1 MPPISP
7 SAAMGTN
14 PQPAPAQKPAPW
26 IARQPIL
33 ALDESVEGY
42 ELLFRENAEERRYF
56 PDAADATGADQA
68 TLAAIDTLNLLGLEV
83 LCDGRAAFIN
93 CAQSML
99 LKGYFAMLPPG
110 ETVLEIDEAVG
121 ADATV
126 EAACQR
132 LKQAGYRIAL
142 DRFAPSDP
150 RAPLLD
156 YADFL
161 KVDVKKLTRE
171 DSAGLAA
178 RYGTDHRRMLALKV
192 ESRQDFVTAK
202 QCGYRLFQGYFFR
215 RPERLQAR
223 QIPANQATFLRLLQA
238 IAKPQLDFNEIEDLI
253 KHEPSLCY
261 RLLRYLNSPLLGL
274 ASPVQ
279 SVRHALNL
287 LGEREAVRWIR
298 MATTLVLGQEKTSD
312 LVLASL
318 VRARFCELLAPK
330 VPHGNS
336 DLFLLGMLS
345 LMDAIL
351 QMPIGIVVED
361 LHLDAGIKAQLV
373 FGKTGEKTPLS
384 PIYDLM
390 VAREAGD
397 WSAVTSLGKQLNLSL
412 YFIAESYNAAMKW
425 GHQMTSSTRAP
436 APPAK

>member
-1 MPPISP
+1 MVS
-7 SAAMGTN
+7 T
-14 PQPAPAQKPAPW
+14 PQPAPSQKPCPW

-33 ALDESVEGY
+33 ALDESVQGY
-42 ELLFRENAEERRYF
+42 ELLFRENGEERRYF
-56 PDAADATGADQA
+56 PDGANATDADNA
-68 TLAAIDTLNLLGLEV
+68 TLATIDTLNLMGLEV
-83 LCDGRAAFIN
+83 LCDSKSAFIN
-93 CAQSML
+93 CTQSML
-99 LKGYFAMLPPG
+99 LKGYFALLPPAD
-110 ETVLEIDEAVG
+110 TVVEIHESVP

-126 EAACQR
+126 ETVCQR

-142 DRFAPSDP
+142 DHFVPSDP
-150 RAPLLD
+150 RVPLVE

-161 KVDVKKLTRE
+161 KVDIKRLTPE
-171 DSAGLAA
+171 ENKALAA
-178 RYGTDHRRMLALKV
+178 GYGAEHRRMLALKV
-192 ESRQDFVTAK
+192 ETRQDFVTAK
-202 QCGYRLFQGYFFR
+202 HAGYTLFQGYFFR
-215 RPERLQAR
+215 RPEHLQAR

-238 IAKPQLDFNEIEDLI
+238 ISKSQLDFSEIEDLI

-261 RLLRYLNSPLLGL
+261 RLLRYLNSPLIGL
-274 ASPVQ
+274 SSPVR

-298 MATTLVLGQEKTSD
+298 MATTLVMGQERTSD

-330 VPHGNS
+330 VKHGNS

-351 QMPIGIVVED
+351 EMPIGMVVEE
-361 LHLDAGIKAQLV
+361 LCLDSEIKAQLLS
-373 FGKTGEKTPLS
+373 GKTSEKTNLS

-412 YFIAESYNAAMKW
+412 YFMAESYNAAMKW
-425 GHQMTSSTRAP
+425 GHEMTSTARSAAP
-436 APPAK
+436 ASE